1 MPAGARRPCVRDFAS
16 ASTLRD
22 HSTPASY
29 NRRTVEAS
37 HFDERSFFSAVHASG
52 VRALLIGRR
61 ALVLLGLPLLT
72 ADYDYWIAFD
82 DIERFNAL
90 AAAFQLRPTRT
101 AADARRHGRYVLE
114 NDEHVDVLVARS
126 VPTLHGLPVD
136 FEGLWTRRQTIDVG
150 TVPVCI
156 PSLDDL
162 ILTKQIAS
170 RPKDLEDVRLLRILK
185 ESPR

>member
-1 MPAGARRPCVRDFAS
+1 M
-16 ASTLRD
+16 
-22 HSTPASY
+22 
-29 NRRTVEAS
+29 EAS

-72 ADYDYWIAFD
+72 ADYDYWIAID

-90 AAAFQLRPTRT
+90 AAAFQLHPTRT
-101 AADARRHGRYVLE
+101 APDARRHGGYVLE

-126 VPTLHGLPVD
+126 LPTLHGSPVD
-136 FEGLWTRRQTIDVG
+136 FEGLWTRRHTIDVG

>member
-1 MPAGARRPCVRDFAS
+1 M
-16 ASTLRD
+16 
-22 HSTPASY
+22 
-29 NRRTVEAS
+29 EAS

-72 ADYDYWIAFD
+72 ADYDYWIAID

-90 AAAFQLRPTRT
+90 AAAFQLHPTRT

-126 VPTLHGLPVD
+126 LPTLHGSPVD

-150 TVPVCI
+150 TVPVSI

>member
-1 MPAGARRPCVRDFAS
+1 M
-16 ASTLRD
+16 
-22 HSTPASY
+22 
-29 NRRTVEAS
+29 EAS

-72 ADYDYWIAFD
+72 ADYDYWIAID

-90 AAAFQLRPTRT
+90 AAAFQLHPTRT

-136 FEGLWTRRQTIDVG
+136 FEGLWTHRQTIDVG

-185 ESPR
+185 ESAR